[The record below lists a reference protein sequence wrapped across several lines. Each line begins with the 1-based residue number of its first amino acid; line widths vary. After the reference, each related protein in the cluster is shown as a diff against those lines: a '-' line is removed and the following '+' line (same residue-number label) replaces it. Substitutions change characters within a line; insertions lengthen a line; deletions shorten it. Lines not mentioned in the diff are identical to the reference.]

1 MEFIFVNIFVC
12 CLEKV
17 IYDVLILKYEG
28 FLNIFLGKLRFKYE
42 RKEDEL
48 LDNLLENIIVNFC
61 KLKEFIKLSIS
72 YNCR

>member
-1 MEFIFVNIFVC
+1 MC
-12 CLEKV
+12 CFEKV

-72 YNCR
+72 YNCRW